1 MVNPQG
7 MLGDGV
13 LVATNLNTAFHNQ
26 WKPKQPA
33 GRVQVVTK
41 VLKTRKVIWLKWW
54 TNARTTNKQKDILLS
69 VIYNLSC
76 SQPAEHGTE
85 AAPATPLA
93 KRQIIL
99 PTGEYNWANY
109 NFVKKLKLNDNKKDK
124 LNCDKSA
131 NRSLESSFGEG
142 KRKQRRTPEE
152 EGFQQ
157 AEQAADLLGSALQ
170 HEVWD
175 RGKTACTHENTPGMK
190 TKSDLFF
197 NWLISLISQLGIW
210 PSVLKWTEGLSY
222 DIWLF
227 EIIFYNKS
235 VKVYEHLQYWHS
247 SIITIIRHSI
257 SQLFGWKI

>member
-1 MVNPQG
+1 MIFWNSSK
-7 MLGDGV
+7 DAD
-13 LVATNLNTAFHNQ
+13 LVGLNF
-26 WKPKQPA
+26 K
-33 GRVQVVTK
+33 
-41 VLKTRKVIWLKWW
+41 LCS
-54 TNARTTNKQKDILLS
+54 LS
-69 VIYNLSC
+69 KSYRNTISIGIY
-76 SQPAEHGTE
+76 
-85 AAPATPLA
+85 
-93 KRQIIL
+93 
-99 PTGEYNWANY
+99 
-109 NFVKKLKLNDNKKDK
+109 VNKKDK
-124 LNCDKSA
+124 LDCDKSA

-152 EGFQQ
+152 EGFQ
-157 AEQAADLLGSALQ
+157 QAADLLGSALQ

-257 SQLFGWKI
+257 SQLFGWEI